1 MMRLEQSHESALP
14 VALEPFEQLYRRH
27 HRLVY
32 SLCMRMTGNVSETE
46 DLTQEIFGQLFLKLG
61 AFRGESSFP
70 TWLYRFTVNQVLM
83 HFRKRSVKADRMVVK
98 GIVPDQIAL
107 GTENPMRMAVIQRI
121 ALEEA
126 VLQLPPGC
134 RNVFLL
140 HDVEGCEHHEIAEKL
155 GCSVGTSKSQ
165 LHKARMKL
173 RILLG

>member
-1 MMRLEQSHESALP
+1 MRQEQNHEPPVP
-14 VALEPFEQLYRRH
+14 VAVEPFEEIYRRH
-27 HRLVY
+27 HRLVS

-61 AFRGESSFP
+61 TFRGESSFA

-83 HFRKRSVKADRMVVK
+83 HFRKRSVKAEKMVVK
-98 GIVPDQIAL
+98 GIVPDQIAA
-107 GTENPMRMAVIQRI
+107 GTESPMRMRVIQRI

-134 RNVFLL
+134 RTVFLL
-140 HDVEGCEHHEIAEKL
+140 HDVEGCEHHEIAERL
-155 GCSVGTSKSQ
+155 GCSVGNSKSQ